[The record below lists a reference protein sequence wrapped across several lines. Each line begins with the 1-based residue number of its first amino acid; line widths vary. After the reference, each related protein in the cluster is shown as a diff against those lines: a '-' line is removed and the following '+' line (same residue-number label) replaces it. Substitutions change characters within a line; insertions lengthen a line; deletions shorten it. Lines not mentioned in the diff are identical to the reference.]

1 MKKWNKVND
10 INQPTRQS
18 NRAVKGTFSDTK
30 FSRLQK
36 FVFFL
41 AFLGQ
46 TQTSG
51 PPLPPLTPWVK
62 KWAHLI
68 LQTSLT
74 LRQGRQQ
81 CFFFPEKKKVLPEK
95 IFKILPE
102 KICKCPRKNLENCP
116 RRKNCTREKF
126 SKFAPEKKK
135 SVGEKKITNFPL
147 KIAKNPRKFFD
158 LCPRNPNFNPRKK
171 IILRLRKRPSAREN
185 LCKSGREK

>member
-1 MKKWNKVND
+1 MVSLPGVKGVSNIIW
-10 INQPTRQS
+10 ITYILTHRQS
-18 NRAVKGTFSDTK
+18 INTFYTFYTMGEAV
-30 FSRLQK
+30 
-36 FVFFL
+36 
-41 AFLGQ
+41 
-46 TQTSG
+46 
-51 PPLPPLTPWVK
+51 
-62 KWAHLI
+62 
-68 LQTSLT
+68 
-74 LRQGRQQ
+74 
-81 CFFFPEKKKVLPEK
+81 FFFPEKKKVLPEK

-135 SVGEKKITNFPL
+135 PVGEKKITNFPL

-171 IILRLRKRPSAREN
+171 IILRPRKRPSAREN